1 MANKRIKKTIPK
13 YETKAWMGHVWLN
26 SETGKKEVRPDHPMY
41 MQYEIDKFAVGDEIW
56 TKCTNKK
63 RKRTDAQ
70 NDYMHLY
77 FSLIAMSSGHTM
89 LEIKNWV
96 KGKFLTNG
104 ITEVFG
110 DKVRVVKDTRDLKVL
125 EMMELLEEV
134 EAETGVPLPDAEP
147 FNMPM
152 TEDEWE
158 SLKDEQKRKYR
169 AFKPKLKGINKLSTS

>member
-1 MANKRIKKTIPK
+1 MNKPLKKRIPAYESKTI
-13 YETKAWMGHVWLN
+13 MGHIEIGLHN
-26 SETGKKEVRPDHPMY
+26 KKHIIPDHPHY
-41 MQYEIDKFAVGDEIW
+41 YQYEIDKFKVGDEIAF
-56 TKCTNKK
+56 KFTNKK
-63 RKRTDAQ
+63 QKRTLAQ
-70 NDYMHLY
+70 SNYMHLY

-152 TEDEWE
+152 TKEEWE
-158 SLKDEQKRKYR
+158 SLKDAEKIKYQS
-169 AFKPKLKGINKLSTS
+169 FKPKLVGIGKLNEK